1 MAFTLLCCCRQEGV
15 AALWTGLAPNVA
27 RNALVNATELAT
39 YDTFKETFIAAGL
52 PDNIGTHI
60 LSGLG
65 AGFAAVC
72 VGSPVDVVKSRM
84 MGARLGEYSNII
96 DCFVKTAKQDGITAF
111 YKGFVPN
118 FGRLGSWNVVMFLTL
133 EQAKKFAAGPQGK

>member
-1 MAFTLLCCCRQEGV
+1 M
-15 AALWTGLAPNVA
+15 A
-27 RNALVNATELAT
+27 RNAIINATELAT
-39 YDTFKETFIAAGL
+39 YDTFKESFIAAGL

-84 MGARLGEYSNII
+84 MNAKQGQYANIV
-96 DCFVKTAKQDGITAF
+96 DCFIKTARNDGLLAF
-111 YKGFVPN
+111 YKGFIPN

-133 EQAKKFAAGPQGK
+133 EQVKKLVAGK